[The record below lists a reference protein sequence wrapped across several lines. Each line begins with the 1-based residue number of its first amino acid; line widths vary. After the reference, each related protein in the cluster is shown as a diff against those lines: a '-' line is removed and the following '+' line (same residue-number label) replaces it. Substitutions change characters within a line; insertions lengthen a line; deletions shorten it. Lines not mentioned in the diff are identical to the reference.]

1 MTKAILTCHFDY
13 PYTSILKN
21 LQYVKPPI
29 QESLFCPQGRKP
41 PEIRDSR
48 GLGDGQFAKHQ
59 RLQPFT
65 KHNEK
70 AQLPLI

>member
-1 MTKAILTCHFDY
+1 M
-13 PYTSILKN
+13 
-21 LQYVKPPI
+21 QYVKPPI

-41 PEIRDSR
+41 LEIRDSR

-59 RLQPFT
+59 RLLPFT